1 MSIGYKAGHGETD
14 LCNLGV
20 GNGGAPGFL
29 EKRLRLCDLSVLIPV
44 MFACNGWVLTLSA
57 GECCTSDGGSVSLT

>member
-20 GNGGAPGFL
+20 GNGWGSGVSRK
-29 EKRLRLCDLSVLIPV
+29 EVESV
-44 MFACNGWVLTLSA
+44 
-57 GECCTSDGGSVSLT
+57 